1 MTLFGGEKKNQINKY
16 RNAYNFLDSKKE
28 INSNAFML
36 DEIANRLER
45 FLIRAD
51 RFGMMESIELRV
63 PYLTKSMVKLALNTP
78 YSKKTSFRPSLI
90 NRTMFSNKVILKRVA
105 KSMGI
110 PKSIVKRAKVGTAIS
125 EINFK
130 NDLSNFEQLMSST
143 PQDEDQKIKDI
154 KAIYESTDVRR
165 RTTELAMKY
174 TKNAMDALTR
184 SSLNNNTINYFTVF
198 VEELMMRTK

>member
-1 MTLFGGEKKNQINKY
+1 MNYLQVILQHRVFYKIIYNKFKILRQTEHFSNKIIPGFRDFLVAFKSFIPVTLHLILKHFDMTLFGGEKKNQINKY

-125 EINFK
+125 EINLK
-130 NDLSNFEQLMSST
+130 MS
-143 PQDEDQKIKDI
+143 
-154 KAIYESTDVRR
+154 
-165 RTTELAMKY
+165 
-174 TKNAMDALTR
+174 
-184 SSLNNNTINYFTVF
+184 
-198 VEELMMRTK
+198 